1 MTLVFVVVS
10 CSNDDEDKIKEL
22 QSQVSAL
29 QSENT
34 NLKSLVGSLENQNST
49 LNNDKTNLQ
58 RQVASLNNQ
67 VQTLENEISSLA
79 MEKDE
84 EIKQLTNDVD
94 NLTNENQTKIEALN
108 QEIEKVK
115 ALEEDLASANNAI
128 QKLTRDIAH
137 LTNENQSQVNALNEQ
152 IKKANSEIEK
162 LENQVSELESDFI
175 PDQVAISSFSIPDI
189 DSQIDESAKTITVNV
204 FEGADVSALTPSITT
219 IPADATLNPGGS
231 LDLSSPVTIT
241 VSAGSKSETY
251 TVSVNF
257 LATGFDAENP
267 VILLDAGALNALPP
281 ELRDVGDNER
291 GFSLN
296 STHVYVADK
305 GEGVIHYWNNDGTSA
320 AASQLKNGD
329 IVSGGVWKL
338 ADVVATENGILGSN
352 MNWAGGDFKVYR
364 WKDHEA
370 DPELF
375 LSYPTKDSGNN
386 IRLGDNINFIGDP
399 QGHGHLTA
407 MVFPGHNSIPNNTF
421 VLIWD
426 VENGSIT
433 NAETPGKIEFTEL
446 NTAGNYGYVEGVGD
460 TDNYYYL
467 VNGANIVPTLY
478 DLDGTQ
484 KLTSIGTDAIKTRTF
499 GGKIFEFNQ
508 KRYLVLVDAGPEN
521 DSQIADRPAA
531 LLVYDITGGS
541 LVEAF
546 NAITADNVESKLV
559 FISPFGN
566 KKNGNQAAD
575 VGVFVDSS
583 GERVL
588 VMAGAANNGFQ
599 VIELKKA
606 Q

>member
-1 MTLVFVVVS
+1 
-10 CSNDDEDKIKEL
+10 
-22 QSQVSAL
+22 
-29 QSENT
+29 
-34 NLKSLVGSLENQNST
+34 
-49 LNNDKTNLQ
+49 
-58 RQVASLNNQ
+58 
-67 VQTLENEISSLA
+67 
-79 MEKDE
+79 
-84 EIKQLTNDVD
+84 
-94 NLTNENQTKIEALN
+94 
-108 QEIEKVK
+108 
-115 ALEEDLASANNAI
+115 
-128 QKLTRDIAH
+128 
-137 LTNENQSQVNALNEQ
+137 
-152 IKKANSEIEK
+152 
-162 LENQVSELESDFI
+162 ES
-175 PDQVAISSFSIPDI
+175 
-189 DSQIDESAKTITVNV
+189 
-204 FEGADVSALTPSITT
+204 
-219 IPADATLNPGGS
+219 
-231 LDLSSPVTIT
+231 
-241 VSAGSKSETY
+241 Y

-257 LATGFDAENP
+257 LSTGFDAENP
-267 VILLDAGALNALPP
+267 VILLNAGALNVLPP
-281 ELRDVGDNER
+281 ELGDGDNER

-296 STHVYVADK
+296 SSHVYVADR

-386 IRLGDNINFIGDP
+386 IRLGDNINFVDDP
-399 QGHGHLTA
+399 QGDGYLTA
-407 MVFPGHNSIPNNTF
+407 MVFTGFNSIPNNTF

-426 VENGSIT
+426 VVNGSIT
-433 NAETPGKIEFTEL
+433 NAENPRKIEFAEL
-446 NTAGNYGYVEGVGD
+446 NNAGNYGYVEAVED
-460 TDNYYYL
+460 ANDEYLL

-508 KRYLVLVDAGPEN
+508 KRYLALVDAGPEN
-521 DSQIADRPAA
+521 DSQIADRRAA
-531 LLVYDITGGS
+531 LLIYDITGGS

-546 NAITADNVESKLV
+546 NAIKADNVESKLV
-559 FISPFGN
+559 VISPFGDE
-566 KKNGNQAAD
+566 KNGNQSSD
-575 VGVFVDSS
+575 VDVFVDPS

>member
-1 MTLVFVVVS
+1 MINSKKTFVWVFAFLLAFAACEKDDPKSDEAFITGFTLAGVTATVS
-10 CSNDDEDKIKEL
+10 GSSITLSVPYGTDISNL
-22 QSQVSAL
+22 SP
-29 QSENT
+29 T
-34 NLKSLVGSLENQNST
+34 
-49 LNNDKTNLQ
+49 
-58 RQVASLNNQ
+58 
-67 VQTLENEISSLA
+67 ISNSLA
-79 MEKDE
+79 STITPAAGTARDFGSPV
-84 EIKQLTNDVD
+84 TYTV
-94 NLTNENQTKIEALN
+94 TA
-108 QEIEKVK
+108 
-115 ALEEDLASANNAI
+115 EDGKTS
-128 QKLTRDIAH
+128 
-137 LTNENQSQVNALNEQ
+137 
-152 IKKANSEIEK
+152 NSYTVTVTV
-162 LENQVSELESDFI
+162 LD
-175 PDQVAISSFSIPDI
+175 PDSVAIASFSIPDV

-204 FEGADVSALTPSITT
+204 FEGTDVSALTPSITT
-219 IPADATLNPGGS
+219 IPADATLNLGGGTS
-231 LDLSSPVTIT
+231 LDLNSSVTIT
-241 VSAGSKSETY
+241 VSAGSKSESY

-257 LATGFDAENP
+257 LSTGFDAENP
-267 VILLDAGALNALPP
+267 VILLNAGVLNVLPP
-281 ELRDVGDNER
+281 ELGDAGDNER
-291 GFSLN
+291 GFSL
-296 STHVYVADK
+296 SSSHVYVADK

-386 IRLGDNINFIGDP
+386 IRLGDNINFVDDP
-399 QGHGHLTA
+399 QGDGYLTA
-407 MVFPGHNSIPNNTF
+407 MVFTGFNSIPNNTF

-426 VENGSIT
+426 VVNGSIT
-433 NAETPGKIEFTEL
+433 NAENPRKIEFAEL
-446 NTAGNYGYVEGVGD
+446 NNAGNYGYVEAVED
-460 TDNYYYL
+460 ANDEYLL

-508 KRYLVLVDAGPEN
+508 KRYLALVDAGPEN

-531 LLVYDITGGS
+531 LLIYDITGGS

-546 NAITADNVESKLV
+546 NAIKADNVESKLV
-559 FISPFGN
+559 VISPFGN
-566 KKNGNQAAD
+566 KKNGNQSSD
-575 VGVFVDSS
+575 VDVFVDPS
-583 GERVL
+583 GERVV

>member
-1 MTLVFVVVS
+1 MINSKKTFVWVFAFLLAFAACEKDDPKSDEAFITGFTLAGVTATVS
-10 CSNDDEDKIKEL
+10 GSSITLSVPYGTDISNL
-22 QSQVSAL
+22 SP
-29 QSENT
+29 T
-34 NLKSLVGSLENQNST
+34 
-49 LNNDKTNLQ
+49 
-58 RQVASLNNQ
+58 
-67 VQTLENEISSLA
+67 ISNSLA
-79 MEKDE
+79 STITPAAGTARDFGSPV
-84 EIKQLTNDVD
+84 TYTV
-94 NLTNENQTKIEALN
+94 TA
-108 QEIEKVK
+108 
-115 ALEEDLASANNAI
+115 EDGKTS
-128 QKLTRDIAH
+128 
-137 LTNENQSQVNALNEQ
+137 
-152 IKKANSEIEK
+152 NSYTVTVTV
-162 LENQVSELESDFI
+162 LD
-175 PDQVAISSFSIPDI
+175 PDSVAIASFSIPDV

-204 FEGADVSALTPSITT
+204 FEGTDVSALTPSITT
-219 IPADATLNPGGS
+219 IPADATLNLGGGTS
-231 LDLSSPVTIT
+231 LDLNSSVTIT
-241 VSAGSKSETY
+241 VSAGSKSESY

-257 LATGFDAENP
+257 LSTGFDAENP
-267 VILLDAGALNALPP
+267 VILLNAGVLNVLPP
-281 ELRDVGDNER
+281 ELGDAGDNER

-296 STHVYVADK
+296 SSHVYVADR

-386 IRLGDNINFIGDP
+386 IRLGDNINFVDDP
-399 QGHGHLTA
+399 QGDGYLTA
-407 MVFPGHNSIPNNTF
+407 MVFTGFNSIPNNTF

-426 VENGSIT
+426 VVNGSIT
-433 NAETPGKIEFTEL
+433 DAENPRKIEFAEL
-446 NTAGNYGYVEGVGD
+446 NNAGNYGYVEAVED
-460 TDNYYYL
+460 ANDEYLL

-508 KRYLVLVDAGPEN
+508 KRYLALVDAGPER

-531 LLVYDITGGS
+531 LLIYDITGGS

-546 NAITADNVESKLV
+546 NAIKADNVESKLV

-566 KKNGNQAAD
+566 KKNVNQSSD
-575 VGVFVDSS
+575 VDVFVDPS
-583 GERVL
+583 GERVV